1 MHRTAE
7 DWERFLGEQ
16 LKSIRIQR
24 EMTQLEAAERLG
36 ISVGTVSRI
45 ENGSGSSL
53 ETLIRLIQL
62 YGKEQWLESIA
73 PQATISPI
81 QQFQLGHQRQR
92 VRERKEQRA

>member
-1 MHRTAE
+1 MHRSTE